1 MMADTVFVTFSRKLL
16 WTRFFSFERLPPL
29 VWVFHGRFLIMFH
42 SLSVGNSPWR
52 LVLRGCAIA
61 VVAAC
66 LGLPGCCRNLNL
78 RGENFKDNNLATQA
92 RGLRQAAAT
101 EKQKDEAPWA
111 ITNRGREIEK
121 DLGK

>member
-1 MMADTVFVTFSRKLL
+1 
-16 WTRFFSFERLPPL
+16 
-29 VWVFHGRFLIMFH
+29 MFR
-42 SLSVGNSPWR
+42 SLSVGNS
-52 LVLRGCAIA
+52 LLRSVYKGCAMTA
-61 VVAAC
+61 VIAC

-78 RGENFKDNNLATQA
+78 RGENFEGNNLATQA
-92 RGLRQAAAT
+92 RGLRQATST